1 MNVRLPGHGGG
12 AWIDH
17 DDRGAAVAR
26 FLQVGHQVNAR
37 GAWIYAPHQDE
48 PSGGVVL
55 IDHRRHLAVEA
66 HVGGAG
72 RSRAHRPQ
80 QPRRAEAPE
89 ENGIRVVL
97 GEHPVR
103 AAVAER
109 QDRFA
114 AVLTDGLFQVLGD
127 LVERVVPRRAH
138 ELALALRAAA
148 DGGKQQPILPVDPLI
163 EAPHLGADV
172 AARDFVRGAA
182 VDLGDAAATQRDGE
196 RAGVRA
202 IERAGRLDRGFRRG
216 NSGARHRTSLGVR
229 SSKFNRAPSPKP
241 QAPSPKPQA
250 SSPLRQRPEAAA
262 FVLTRTPF

>member
-1 MNVRLPGHGGG
+1 MPER
-12 AWIDH
+12 AWID
-17 DDRGAAVAR
+17 
-26 FLQVGHQVNAR
+26 
-37 GAWIYAPHQDE
+37 APDQDE
-48 PSGGVVL
+48 PRGGVVL

-89 ENGIRVVL
+89 QDGIRVVL
-97 GEHPVR
+97 REHPVR

-202 IERAGRLDRGFRRG
+202 VERAGRLDRGFRWG

-229 SSKFNRAPSPKP
+229 SSKFNQSSA
-241 QAPSPKPQA
+241 QAPGSSPAQA
-250 SSPLRQRPEAAA
+250 SSPWSARPA
-262 FVLTRTPF
+262 FVLTRAPSWISRRTWNGPEMIVAPSATALDFNRQAADDRRWSPG